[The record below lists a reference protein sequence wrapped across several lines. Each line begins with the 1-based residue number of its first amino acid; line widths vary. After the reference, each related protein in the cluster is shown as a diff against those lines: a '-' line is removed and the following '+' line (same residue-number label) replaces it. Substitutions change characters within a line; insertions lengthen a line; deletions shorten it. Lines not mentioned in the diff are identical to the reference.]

1 MLFNWVGW
9 PAHSVPCGLG
19 LRVHL
24 GVAVVRDL
32 LQLGVT
38 GGLGVPAPPSLR
50 VTGYSVRQAI

>member
-9 PAHSVPCGLG
+9 PALSVPCGLG

-38 GGLGVPAPPSLR
+38 GGLGVPAPPSSR
-50 VTGYSVRQAI
+50 